1 MKLNRNKINFKKFEK
16 NNVAIAL
23 NVLYAKKEKYM
34 LLMFQNITQTVKDKL
49 FFQWFQTEENNGITL
64 Q

>member
-16 NNVAIAL
+16 NHVAIAL

-49 FFQWFQTEENNGITL
+49 FFQ
-64 Q
+64 

>member
-49 FFQWFQTEENNGITL
+49 FFQWFQTEENNGIIL